1 MAVPIRYVVVADR
14 SLNAAKELKLNKIQP
29 AVVYTLTFLVIPAWG
44 FWLCSL
50 IK

>member
-1 MAVPIRYVVVADR
+1 MALSIRYVVVADR

-29 AVVYTLTFLVIPAWG
+29 AVVYTMTFVIIPTWG